1 MLQTFQSIIEAIV
14 CVTIQGHKN
23 KMPKLA
29 HWQTAVQVLFNY
41 WMNLKQLSEI
51 HDYKFPKINVFL
63 QIVLTL
69 RAYTRGRTTPL
80 PERNIIEPTLE
91 PFEVPS
97 WTLLH
102 CQQNLLK
109 NIFRSKPHLAH
120 SLCAR
125 ATTSFETWSD
135 FTDQL
140 LAF

>member
-1 MLQTFQSIIEAIV
+1 
-14 CVTIQGHKN
+14 
-23 KMPKLA
+23 
-29 HWQTAVQVLFNY
+29 
-41 WMNLKQLSEI
+41 MNLKQLSEI

-140 LAF
+140 LAYLKGIFLISPVRKMLWPRNFPKFVSLTKECDS